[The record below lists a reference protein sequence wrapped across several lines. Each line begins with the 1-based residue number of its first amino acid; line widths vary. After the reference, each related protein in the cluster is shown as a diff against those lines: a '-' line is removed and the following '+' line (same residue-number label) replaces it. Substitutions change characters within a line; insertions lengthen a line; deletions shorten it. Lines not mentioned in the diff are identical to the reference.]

1 MQMQFLDDR
10 SGGGFR
16 QLKEMFGGF
25 SEKEG
30 GPHRLRSP
38 RVQRKEDFSL
48 PAPSKR
54 QPAGDLASGGP
65 PHPSTD
71 LDCPR
76 GEGGGHVGEGRSHW
90 GSEGAGD
97 APRGR
102 EGGGRHLALEAGRGV
117 AGSRRGEGGEG

>member
-38 RVQRKEDFSL
+38 RGQRKEDFSL

-54 QPAGDLASGGP
+54 QPAGDLASGGLPTPQQISIVLGEKAEVMSERAEVTGEAKGLEMP
-65 PHPSTD
+65 P
-71 LDCPR
+71 
-76 GEGGGHVGEGRSHW
+76 GEGKGEADTW
-90 GSEGAGD
+90 LWKLD
-97 APRGR
+97 
-102 EGGGRHLALEAGRGV
+102 EA
-117 AGSRRGEGGEG
+117 